1 MESAEIA
8 ARVQAEIGDQW
19 SRSNAH
25 GVDLRSCLVPPEK
38 IRCRSVSSPC
48 QDAELDLW
56 LVLTEVPES
65 RDGYLIVC
73 DQAAEQFG
81 LAMGT
86 TEGHVAFLGWYG
98 GFWDALES
106 M

>member
-1 MESAEIA
+1 MGSSEIA
-8 ARVQAEIGDQW
+8 ARVKAEIGDQW
-19 SRSNAH
+19 SRANTY

-38 IRCRSVSSPC
+38 IRCRSVSPPS
-48 QDAELDLW
+48 QSELDLW
-56 LVLTEVPES
+56 LVLTAVPES

-86 TEGHVAFLGWYG
+86 TEGYVAFLGWYG